1 MSDPTKVNLSNV
13 SVILI
18 GTRYPENI
26 GAAARAMRNMGIKE
40 LILVDPQNPD
50 PARIGKMAT
59 HAALGV
65 VDRMKVC
72 GTLNAALADFNYV
85 VGTTARLGGQ
95 RKVVSSPSRLAQ
107 RLISISQQNQVALL
121 FGPEDRGLTNED
133 IRFCDIL
140 VNIPTAEFSS
150 LNLAQAVMVMCYELF
165 CFSREKPGEFAPRL
179 ANRHELEA
187 MYAQLKDVMM
197 RISFINPANPDY
209 FMNNLRHFGSRI
221 QLRAKEVSII
231 RGSAARSTGTAKKVI
246 RRGLRRAVMNLIN
259 SAEQTQVLLFCA
271 YISF

>member
-1 MSDPTKVNLSNV
+1 MSDPGKINLANV
-13 SVILI
+13 SIVLV

-26 GAAARAMRNMGIKE
+26 GAAARAMRNMGIKG

-50 PARIGKMAT
+50 PARISKMAT
-59 HAALGV
+59 HAALDV
-65 VDRMKVC
+65 VDRMTVC
-72 GTLNAALADFNYV
+72 SSLKEALDDFNYV

-95 RKVVSSPSRLAQ
+95 RKVVSSPARLAQ
-107 RLISISQQNQVALL
+107 RLISISHQNRIAVL

-150 LNLAQAVMVMCYELF
+150 LNLAQAVMVMCYELY
-165 CFSREKPGEFAPRL
+165 CFSLDKAGEFAPRL

-187 MYAQLKDVMM
+187 MYAQLTDVMM

-209 FMNNLRHFGSRI
+209 FMNNLRHFGSRM
-221 QLRAKEVSII
+221 QLRAKEVQII
-231 RGSAARSTGTAKKVI
+231 RGICRQIDWYGKKCYQD
-246 RRGLRRAVMNLIN
+246 GLEDREKD
-259 SAEQTQVLLFCA
+259 SDP
-271 YISF
+271 

>member
-1 MSDPTKVNLSNV
+1 MSDPSKVNLSNI
-13 SVILI
+13 SVVLV

-26 GAAARAMRNMGIKE
+26 GAAARAMRNMGIKQ
-40 LILVDPQNPD
+40 LILVDPQNSD
-50 PARIGKMAT
+50 PAKICKMAT

-65 VDRMKVC
+65 VDQMKVC
-72 GTLNAALADFNYV
+72 DNLKEALADFRYV

-95 RKVVSSPSRLAQ
+95 RKVVSSPSKLAQ
-107 RLISISQQNQVALL
+107 RLISISHQNKIAIL

-165 CFSREKPGEFAPRL
+165 CFSRDKPAEFAPRL

-187 MYAQLKDVMM
+187 MYEQLKDVMM
-197 RISFINPANPDY
+197 RISFINPANPEY
-209 FMNNLRHFGSRI
+209 FMNNLRHFGSRL

-231 RGSAARSTGTAKKVI
+231 RGICRQIDWFGKK
-246 RRGLRRAVMNLIN
+246 RYKDGLEKGDDNTD
-259 SAEQTQVLLFCA
+259 S
-271 YISF
+271 

>member
-1 MSDPTKVNLSNV
+1 MSAALIFMPNPNKINLNNI
-13 SVILI
+13 SVVLV

-26 GAAARAMRNMGIKE
+26 GAAARAIRNMGIKQ

-50 PARIGKMAT
+50 PAKISKMAT
-59 HAALGV
+59 HAALEV
-65 VDRMKVC
+65 VDQMKVC
-72 GTLNAALADFNYV
+72 DTLKEALTEFNYV

-95 RKVVSSPSRLAQ
+95 RKVVSSPAKLAH
-107 RLISISQQNQVALL
+107 RLISISHQNQIAIL
-121 FGPEDRGLTNED
+121 FGPEDRGLTNDD

-165 CFSREKPGEFAPRL
+165 CFSRDKPEEFAPRL

-187 MYAQLKDVMM
+187 MYEQLKDVMM

-209 FMNNLRHFGSRI
+209 FMNNLRHFGSRM

-231 RGSAARSTGTAKKVI
+231 RGICRQIDWFGKKSYQDGIKKGGDDSGT
-246 RRGLRRAVMNLIN
+246 
-259 SAEQTQVLLFCA
+259 
-271 YISF
+271 